1 MPDLLKESS
10 PVARKEHKCMYCG
23 CIIPVG
29 EKYSRDT
36 LIYDG
41 TVYDWVAHEDC
52 CDVATLLDMFDYCD
66 DDGLGMDSFQE
77 YLDEYLNDHYRD
89 PEIDDLPEH
98 IAKMSRIEQVR
109 MIIADWDKPHI
120 KLPRLKGEL
129 YRLKAWCGSR
139 RPSEYEI
146 KRVAELES
154 EIAALEKELNA
165 KESK

>member
-36 LIYDG
+36 LVYDG

-52 CDVATLLDMFDYCD
+52 CTITSLLRMFDNVD
-66 DDGLGMDSFQE
+66 DDGLGTDDFQE
-77 YLDEYLNDHYRD
+77 YLDEYLYEQYCDSKV
-89 PEIDDLPEH
+89 DDLPEH
-98 IAKMSRIEQVR
+98 ISKMTRIEQVR

-129 YRLKAWCGSR
+129 YELKAWCR
-139 RPSEYEI
+139 ARKPSEYEI

-154 EIAALEKELNA
+154 EIAALEKELNT